1 MRRLDI
7 VRSFVVICAAS
18 TLFAAGPDGN
28 RLAYLDGVDPY
39 YPRLGFARLTAPQ
52 WVGEEGVEAVVVLA
66 IDDMRDNTP
75 RYETYLRPILAR
87 LKEIDGRAPV
97 SIMTCRV
104 DPESPEVQ
112 AWLKEGLSIEVH
124 TLTHPCPLLQKRDF
138 AEARRTVHGGVDL
151 IGRIPGNVPVA
162 FRMPCCDSLNTPSP
176 RFYAEIFNKS
186 SPEGRSLA
194 IDSSVFQVFTPDDPA
209 LPRDLVVEPD
219 GRERFRKYI
228 PFPAFVNTIENYSYP
243 YVIGGLCWEF
253 PCMVPSDWEAQHLQ
267 KPNNPATVRD
277 MKAALDATVVKQ
289 GVFNLVFHPH
299 NWIKAEQVVELID
312 HAVRT
317 HGKKVKFLTF
327 REAKERLDR
336 DLLGGQPLRG
346 ADGGDNGVRILDL
359 NNDQFM
365 DVVVSNVHKAESRL
379 WNPSAGAWKVVPFP
393 IRLKREAGGRRVQF
407 GVTGRDGF
415 ATMIDVAGRSAW
427 RFDGDAWVEDPARA
441 VGLDFDG
448 PPEIG
453 PRGDDSRDVGFRL
466 RDLDGDGISEAILA
480 NASHNAVYRWSDG
493 ERRWTKLPFTLP
505 EGARVVGSGGR
516 DAGLRFVDLDADGR
530 DDILFSNDR
539 GYGVSLFASMETGW
553 SRNVMAGR
561 AGGEKA
567 LPKIVREDTDNG
579 AWFHSRHLWVQNE
592 DTATLPNLVD
602 RRSFDDL
609 LKAGG
614 PDSKPP
620 RASLPSVPAPGPQS
634 PSPCSCCGR

>member
-7 VRSFVVICAAS
+7 VRSFFMICVAS
-18 TLFAAGPDGN
+18 TLLAAEPDGN

-39 YPRLGFARLTAPQ
+39 YPRLGFAKLTTPQ

-66 IDDMRDNTP
+66 IDDMRDNP
-75 RYETYLRPILAR
+75 SKYESYFRPILAR
-87 LKEIDGRAPV
+87 LEEIDGRAPV
-97 SIMTCRV
+97 SLMTCRV
-104 DPESPEVQ
+104 DPQSPQVQ

-124 TLTHPCPLLQKRDF
+124 TLTHPCPLLQKGDF

-151 IGRIPGNVPVA
+151 IGRIPGNLPVA

-194 IDSSVFQVFTPDDPA
+194 IDSSVFQVFTPADPA
-209 LPRDLVVEPD
+209 LPRALVVEPD

-228 PFPAFVNTIENYSYP
+228 PFPSFVNTIENYPYP

-253 PCMVPSDWEAQHLQ
+253 PCMVPSDWEAQHLH

-277 MKAALDATVVKQ
+277 LKAALDATVVKQ

-312 HAVRT
+312 HAIKT

-336 DLLGGQPLRG
+336 NLLGGQPLRG

-359 NNDQFM
+359 DNDQCM
-365 DVVVSNVHKAESRL
+365 DVIVSNGHKAESRL
-379 WNPSAGAWKVVPFP
+379 WDPPAGAWKVVPFP
-393 IRLKREAGGRRVQF
+393 IRLKGEAGGKRVQF
-407 GVTGRDGF
+407 GVLGRDGF
-415 ATMIDVAGRSAW
+415 ATMIDGAGRSAW
-427 RFDGDAWVEDPARA
+427 RFDGKAWVHDPARV

-448 PPEIG
+448 PPG
-453 PRGDDSRDVGFRL
+453 TDPRGDDSRDIGFRL

-480 NASHNAVYRWSDG
+480 NEARNAVYRWSGG
-493 ERRWTKLPFTLP
+493 EKRWTKLPFTLP
-505 EGARVVGSGGR
+505 EGARVVDSEGR
-516 DAGLRFVDLDADGR
+516 DAGLRFVDLDEDGR
-530 DDILFSNDR
+530 IDILFSNDR
-539 GYGVSLFASMETGW
+539 EYGISLFASMKTGW
-553 SRNVMAGR
+553 SRKIMAGR
-561 AGGEKA
+561 AGGEKT
-567 LPKIVREDTDNG
+567 LPKIVRDGTDNG

-602 RRSFDDL
+602 RRSVDDL
-609 LKAGG
+609 LKVVQ
-614 PDSKPP
+614 PDAKPP
-620 RASLPSVPAPGPQS
+620 KVSRPLDPAVQP

>member
-7 VRSFVVICAAS
+7 VRSTFLICAAS
-18 TLFAAGPDGN
+18 TLLAAEPDGN

-39 YPRLGFARLTAPQ
+39 YPRLGFARLTTPQ

-66 IDDMRDNTP
+66 IDDMRDNAP
-75 RYETYLRPILAR
+75 RYETYFRPILSR

-97 SIMTCRV
+97 SIMTCRI
-104 DPESPEVQ
+104 DPESPQVQ

-124 TLTHPCPLLQKRDF
+124 TLTHPCPLLQKGDF

-151 IGRIPGNVPVA
+151 LGRIPGNLPVA

-176 RFYAEIFNKS
+176 RFYAEIFNKR

-194 IDSSVFQVFTPDDPA
+194 IDSSVFQVFTPADPA

-228 PFPAFVNTIENYSYP
+228 PFPSFVNTIENYPYP

-267 KPNNPATVRD
+267 KPNNPDTVRD

-336 DLLGGQPLRG
+336 NLLGGQSLRG

-359 NNDQFM
+359 NNDHFM
-365 DVVVSNVHKAESRL
+365 DVVVSNAQKAESRL
-379 WNPSAGAWKVVPFP
+379 WDPSAGLWKTTPFP
-393 IRLKREAGGRRVQF
+393 VQLSGKGGSRRVQF
-407 GVTGRDGF
+407 GIGGRDGF
-415 ATMIDVAGRSAW
+415 AMMIDGAGWTAW
-427 RFDGDAWVEDPARA
+427 RFDGQAWAEDRARA
-441 VGLDFDG
+441 GGIDFHVPLRLD
-448 PPEIG
+448 
-453 PRGDDSRDVGFRL
+453 PRGDDSPDFGFRL
-466 RDLDGDGISEAILA
+466 RDLDGDGISEAIFA
-480 NASHNAVYRWSDG
+480 NEEHNVVYRWSDA
-493 ERRWTKLPFTLP
+493 ERRWSKLPFALP
-505 EGARVVGSGGR
+505 EGARVLDANGR
-516 DAGLRFVDLDADGR
+516 DAGLRFVDLNDDGR
-530 DDILFSNDR
+530 DDIVFSNDE
-539 GYGVSLFASMETGW
+539 GYGIFLFASMKTGW
-553 SRNVMAGR
+553 SRKAMGGA
-561 AGGEKA
+561 AGGAGA
-567 LPKIVREDTDNG
+567 LPKIVREGTDNG

-609 LKAGG
+609 LKQVK
-614 PDSKPP
+614 PDAKAAEASRPLGRSVEPP
-620 RASLPSVPAPGPQS
+620 P
-634 PSPCSCCGR
+634 PCSCCGR